1 MSKKTKIMRKNVLL
15 ITLMLLITALAG
27 FSNESNLSFVRK
39 ASFYNSDKKKQS
51 KNLDT
56 IKKSDTLK
64 VVDSLA
70 NIKTKFYK
78 KNVEASHYSDKLNGR
93 RTASG
98 QVFSNKKY
106 TAAHKTLKFGTK
118 VKVTNI
124 ANNKSVIVTINDRGP
139 YTRSREIDIAK
150 RPFLDISHNKGKTP
164 LRVILEIVEK

>member
-1 MSKKTKIMRKNVLL
+1 MKKNILILSFVLL
-15 ITLMLLITALAG
+15 IAALVG
-27 FSNESNLSFVRK
+27 FSNGTKSGFVRK
-39 ASFYNSDKKKQS
+39 ASLYDTVKKKDSLQV
-51 KNLDT
+51 LDS
-56 IKKSDTLK
+56 IKKSDSIK

-70 NIKTKFYK
+70 NLKTKLYK

-118 VKVTNI
+118 VKVTNL

-139 YTRSREIDIAK
+139 HTRKREIDMAK
-150 RPFLDISHNKGKTP
+150 RPFLDISHNKGRSP
-164 LRVILEIVEK
+164 LRVSLEIVE

>member
-1 MSKKTKIMRKNVLL
+1 MKKNILIISFVLL
-15 ITLMLLITALAG
+15 IAALVG
-27 FSNESNLSFVRK
+27 FSNGTKSGFVRK
-39 ASFYNSDKKKQS
+39 ASLQDSVKKKDSLQH
-51 KNLDT
+51 LDS
-56 IKKSDTLK
+56 IKKSDSIR

-70 NIKTKFYK
+70 NLKTKLYK

-118 VKVTNI
+118 VKVTNL

-139 YTRSREIDIAK
+139 HTRKREIDMAK
-150 RPFLDISHNKGKTP
+150 RPFLDISHNKGRSP
-164 LRVILEIVEK
+164 LRVSLEIVE